1 MLNPAVLSEDKLALT
16 EKDHAFLKMF
26 FEEER
31 QPLQISRRERRE
43 MKREAKKANDMEILD
58 CLDRY
63 ESNLAEN
70 HGSAAH
76 IQILPPRSFDKLE
89 EEHPDLSQKLLYEN
103 ARMVEKQSA
112 LSEKLTNSVTDLI
125 DTMHEE
131 QDEFNKK
138 RYSIEAENERL
149 KYENA
154 RLKDGLWQADDDEQV
169 RLRLLDYLVADD
181 KSSLTVTDCL
191 LIIERLSGDVV
202 ILPSAWD
209 SAAEADKYFRD
220 TPRLL
225 RLLAKLVHSWFWAI
239 TIDGKSD
246 AEARKVF
253 SSSEYA
259 AGESGGLEAS
269 NLGKLRTFIYNGKEV
284 KAFRHLRIGVANDR
298 SHTIRVY
305 FAWDAEEEKIIIAY
319 CGEHLPTI
327 KTKH

>member
-1 MLNPAVLSEDKLALT
+1 MINPAVLSEKKLALT
-16 EKDHAFLKMF
+16 DKEDRFLRQYFKD
-26 FEEER
+26 EQ
-31 QPLQISRRERRE
+31 QPLQLSRRERRE
-43 MKREAKKANDMEILD
+43 MKRKAKKMNDVEVLD

-63 ESNLAEN
+63 ESTLAEN
-70 HGSAAH
+70 HGSAAK
-76 IQILPPRSFDKLE
+76 IQILTPRTFDKLE
-89 EEHPDLSQKLLYEN
+89 DEHPEISQKLLYES
-103 ARMVEKQSA
+103 AKFVEKQTA
-112 LSEKLTNSVTDLI
+112 VAEKLTHSVTDMI
-125 DTMHEE
+125 DMIHEE
-131 QDEFNKK
+131 QDEFNKN
-138 RYSIEAENERL
+138 RYSIEAENDRL
-149 KYENA
+149 KYENE
-154 RLKDGLWQADDDEQV
+154 RLKDDLGQADDDIQFRE
-169 RLRLLDYLVADD
+169 RLLDYLVADD

-191 LIIERLSGDVV
+191 LIIEHLSRDVV

-209 SAAEADKYFRD
+209 SAAEADKHFRD

>member
-1 MLNPAVLSEDKLALT
+1 MLNPAVLSEDKLVLT
-16 EKDHAFLKMF
+16 DKDHEFLKTF
-26 FEEER
+26 FDEER
-31 QPLQISRRERRE
+31 QSMQISRRERRE
-43 MKREAKKANDMEILD
+43 MKREARRANDQEILS
-58 CLDRY
+58 CISRY
-63 ESNLAEN
+63 ESGLKMN
-70 HGSAAH
+70 HGSAAK
-76 IQILPPRSFDKLE
+76 IQILSPRSFDKLE
-89 EEHPDLSQKLLYEN
+89 NENPEISQKLLY
-103 ARMVEKQSA
+103 QSA
-112 LSEKLTNSVTDLI
+112 KFIQKQTAVAEKLTHSVTDMI
-125 DTMHEE
+125 DMIHEE
-131 QDEFNKK
+131 QDEFNKN

-149 KYENA
+149 KYENE
-154 RLKDGLWQADDDEQV
+154 RLKDGLWQADDDAQV

-191 LIIERLSGDVV
+191 LIIEHLSGDVV

-269 NLGKLRTFIYNGKEV
+269 GLGKLRTFIYNGKEV

>member
-1 MLNPAVLSEDKLALT
+1 M
-16 EKDHAFLKMF
+16 
-26 FEEER
+26 
-31 QPLQISRRERRE
+31 
-43 MKREAKKANDMEILD
+43 
-58 CLDRY
+58 
-63 ESNLAEN
+63 
-70 HGSAAH
+70 
-76 IQILPPRSFDKLE
+76 
-89 EEHPDLSQKLLYEN
+89 
-103 ARMVEKQSA
+103 
-112 LSEKLTNSVTDLI
+112 
-125 DTMHEE
+125 
-131 QDEFNKK
+131 
-138 RYSIEAENERL
+138 
-149 KYENA
+149 
-154 RLKDGLWQADDDEQV
+154 
-169 RLRLLDYLVADD
+169 ADD

-191 LIIERLSGDVV
+191 LIIEHLSGDVV